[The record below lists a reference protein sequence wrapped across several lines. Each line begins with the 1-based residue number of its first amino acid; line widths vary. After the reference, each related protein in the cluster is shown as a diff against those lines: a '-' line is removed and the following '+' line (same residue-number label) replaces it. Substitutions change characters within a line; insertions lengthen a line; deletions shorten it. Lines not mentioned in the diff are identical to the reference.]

1 MKTVSVKVLR
11 NDPSSNARLVE
22 AVIVADTPPNPLPT
36 TGENVEGLSSSDRF
50 APFSM
55 IYVVGDAEHKLYI
68 ANESGEFV
76 PQ

>member
-36 TGENVEGLSSSDRF
+36 TGENVGGLSSSDRF

-76 PQ
+76 SQ